1 MINGNFLARVCD
13 VEINGIWDYLNV
25 SSETDFEI
33 ENNNALI
40 KYSFDCEVR
49 DWGIKT
55 IYCNINSV
63 DFVIDWSVYADT
75 LVDFNDK
82 VMLLSKGGSEY
93 KLGIISGKINISSK
107 DENWSIMDELK
118 FADDGRF
125 TINNVCVCLI
135 TKTIILS
142 YWLKLKK
149 SLSCHI
155 NLLQKYFVGTLEN
168 ITIKDCNQFPI
179 LIKK

>member
-1 MINGNFLARVCD
+1 MINGNFLARVSD
-13 VEINGIWDYLNV
+13 VEINGIYEYLNV
-25 SSETDFEI
+25 SKQNDFEI

-49 DWGIKT
+49 DWGIKS

-75 LVDFNDK
+75 LVDFNEK

-107 DENWSIMDELK
+107 DENWSIKDELK
-118 FADDGRF
+118 FGDSGSFKVD
-125 TINNVCVCLI
+125 NVIICLI

-142 YWLKLKK
+142 
-149 SLSCHI
+149 
-155 NLLQKYFVGTLEN
+155 
-168 ITIKDCNQFPI
+168 
-179 LIKK
+179 